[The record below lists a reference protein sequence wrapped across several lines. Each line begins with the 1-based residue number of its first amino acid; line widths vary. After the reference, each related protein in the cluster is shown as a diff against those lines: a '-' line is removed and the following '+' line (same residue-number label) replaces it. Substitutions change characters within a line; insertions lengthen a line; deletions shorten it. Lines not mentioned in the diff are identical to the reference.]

1 MSAIDARRGSH
12 ESCVLRD
19 SVRQK
24 ALQNKDSV
32 TLDGVQTLRPLE
44 SACRVL
50 VYKCEY
56 NCTHITVVAFA
67 YER

>member
-12 ESCVLRD
+12 ESYVLRGP
-19 SVRQK
+19 VCQK
-24 ALQNKDSV
+24 ALQNKDSA
-32 TLDGVQTLRPLE
+32 TLDGEQTLRPPE

-56 NCTHITVVAFA
+56 NCTRITVVAFA